1 MKTNRLFVS
10 TLRSIL
16 FAVLAAA
23 LIAPVVGAQE
33 LELPYGVTDRVAPES
48 DAAGAKFGGF
58 TAYPKLDVS
67 AGYDS
72 NILAQQDSQAKDD
85 GRFKVEPSLAYE
97 SDWSKNK
104 LSLGGFVGGDLYAEY
119 TSQDSLNWGVGGA
132 GQLDVLESSNVEGS
146 VGYQRLTEIRGG
158 IDSPNA
164 ADVPEPILYD
174 LLQAGLVG
182 NYRLDQLNLA
192 AGAQFDQFKY
202 EPAADLNA
210 DQTYR
215 NRDIWQA
222 TAQAGFEFSPGYSG
236 FVKGVYNNRKFANL
250 SKVTPG
256 ASQDSKGYNVAVGVS
271 SEITNLI
278 SGEAYVGYLDQN
290 YDSPSFKDVS
300 GVSFGAN
307 LKWEATKLTSVM
319 VTASREVADS
329 TTPGTGG
336 ILYSVAGFGVSH
348 ELTPKVALNAD
359 FAYYNGNYE
368 GSPNGRKDDGYR
380 ASARI
385 DYKLSRMIH
394 LDLAYNFDDRDSKI
408 STGANPSQSY
418 TRNQVTL
425 GVLLQY

>member
-1 MKTNRLFVS
+1 MNRLFANALLVS

-146 VGYQRLTEIRGG
+146 VGYQRLTETRGG
-158 IDSPNA
+158 VNSTL
-164 ADVPEPILYD
+164 VPDPVLYN

-182 NYRLDQLNLA
+182 NYRIDQLNLA
-192 AGAQFDQFKY
+192 VGGQFDQNDY
-202 EPAADLNA
+202 DAAS
-210 DQTYR
+210 QKYR
-215 NRDIWQA
+215 NRDIWQG

-236 FVKGVYNNRKFANL
+236 FVRGVYNNRKFENL
-250 SKVTPG
+250 SNPQPAGLPNAGNRV
-256 ASQDSKGYNVAVGVS
+256 SQNSDGYNVAVGIS

-290 YDSPSFKDVS
+290 YENFKDVS
-300 GVSFGAN
+300 GVSFGAS
-307 LKWEATKLTSVM
+307 LKWEATKLTNVT

-329 TTPGTGG
+329 TTTGAGG
-336 ILYSVAGFGVSH
+336 ILYSIGGFGVSH
-348 ELTPKVALNAD
+348 ELTPAISLTGD
-359 FAYYNGNYE
+359 FAYYDANYE
-368 GSPNGRKDDGYR
+368 GLPRDDSGYR
-380 ASARI
+380 ASAGI
-385 DYKLSRMIH
+385 AYKLSRMIH
-394 LDLAYNFDDRDSKI
+394 LDLAYNFDDRNSNVA
-408 STGANPSQSY
+408 GQSY
-418 TRNQVTL
+418 TRNQVNL

>member
-1 MKTNRLFVS
+1 MKTNRHFVG

-16 FAVLAAA
+16 FAVVAAA
-23 LIAPVVGAQE
+23 LIAPAAGAQE

-48 DAAGAKFGGF
+48 DAAGSKFGGF
-58 TAYPKLDVS
+58 TAYPKLNVS

-85 GRFKVEPSLAYE
+85 ARFKVEPALAYE
-97 SDWSKNK
+97 SDWSRNK
-104 LSLGGFVGGDLYAEY
+104 LAIGGFVGGDLYADY

-132 GQLDVLESSNVEGS
+132 GQLDVLESSNVQGS
-146 VGYQRLTEIRGG
+146 VGYQQLTEVRGG
-158 IDSPNA
+158 IISTVTPA
-164 ADVPEPILYD
+164 PVLYD

-182 NYRLDQLNLA
+182 NHRLDQLNLA
-192 AGAQFDQFKY
+192 VSAQFDQYDYDEASQK
-202 EPAADLNA
+202 
-210 DQTYR
+210 YR

-236 FVKGVYNNRKFANL
+236 FVRGVFNNRDFENP
-250 SKVTPG
+250 SITVGNP
-256 ASQDSKGYNVAVGVS
+256 SQDSDGYNVAVGVS

-278 SGEAYVGYLDQN
+278 SGEAYVGYLDQS
-290 YDSPSFKDVS
+290 YDSPAFKDVS

-307 LKWEATKLTSVM
+307 LKWEATKLTSVT

-329 TTPGTGG
+329 TIPGTGG
-336 ILYSVAGFGVSH
+336 ILYSIGGFGVSH

>member
-1 MKTNRLFVS
+1 MKTNRLFVSTLPAS

-72 NILAQQDSQAKDD
+72 NILAQQDSLAKDD
-85 GRFKVEPSLAYE
+85 GRFKVVPSLAYE

-146 VGYQRLTEIRGG
+146 VGYQRLTEVRGG
-158 IDSPNA
+158 ITSA
-164 ADVPEPILYD
+164 TVPDPVLYN

-182 NYRLDQLNLA
+182 NHRIDQLNLA
-192 AGAQFDQFKY
+192 VSAQFDQYDYDTASQK
-202 EPAADLNA
+202 
-210 DQTYR
+210 YR
-215 NRDIWQA
+215 NRNIWQA

-236 FVKGVYNNRKFANL
+236 FVRGVFNNRDFENP
-250 SKVTPG
+250 SITVGNP
-256 ASQDSKGYNVAVGVS
+256 SQDSDGYNVAVGVS